1 MIKVSEVKTDLPTTY
16 RTLLQQKVYEC
27 FTHLQI
33 PFTRVDNDPAITMED
48 CIAIDDRLCVKTS
61 KTLFLCNRQQTVFYL
76 FVTRGDKPFRTKDF
90 GAALGIS
97 RVSFAP
103 ESFLAPM
110 LGTEIGATTVF
121 SSLLDSS
128 KDVNIVFDLDVLNE
142 EYYGGTDGTNTEYLR
157 IRTTDLTE
165 KFLPFTGR
173 NYKTISV

>member
-27 FTHLQI
+27 FTQLQI

-48 CIAIDDRLCVKTS
+48 CIAIDNQLCVKTS

-76 FVTRGDKPFRTKDF
+76 FVTRGDKP
-90 GAALGIS
+90 
-97 RVSFAP
+97 SFAP

-142 EYYGGTDGTNTEYLR
+142 EYYGGTDGTNTGYLR